1 MLGIIIIGLLI
12 SAITLG
18 ISLVV
23 AFKLGIV
30 VSALMIITLVGVYLT
45 DDTDI

>member
-18 ISLVV
+18 ISLAV